1 MKFLKTLAIFF
12 FDILDYFHQKK
23 ILNFFLGKKIKI
35 NSMIDIGAHKG
46 KYADLFLKNYHIDYA
61 ILIEPQIKYFQLLKI
76 KYKNDK
82 KIKILDCAVSNKNK
96 KSFFNIN
103 AHDLTSSLNSINFK
117 NNFLIYKS
125 KLFGM
130 QSGAMVRDKVPIR
143 TKTIKS
149 ILRNVKKKIDLV
161 KIDTEGHEFEVLKGC
176 GNLLKN
182 FKIILIE
189 FRNDNHYLNY
199 YPKKVHKLLI
209 KNNFYKLKVFK
220 FPFTTWEDRIY
231 IKKI

>member
-1 MKFLKTLAIFF
+1 MKFFKILVIFF

-23 ILNFFLGKKIKI
+23 ILNFFQNKKIEI
-35 NSMIDIGAHKG
+35 NSIIDIGAHKG
-46 KYADLFLKNYHIDYA
+46 KYTDLFLKNYSIDYA
-61 ILIEPQIKYFQLLKI
+61 ILIEPQKKYFHILKE
-76 KYKNDK
+76 KYKNK
-82 KIKILDCAVSNKNK
+82 KIIKILNYAVSNKNK

-103 AHDLTSSLNSINFK
+103 HHDLTSSLNTINFK
-117 NNFLIYKS
+117 NNFLVYKS
-125 KLFGM
+125 KLFGI
-130 QSGAMVRDKVPIR
+130 QADKMVRDKVVIK

-149 ILRNVKKKIDLV
+149 ILRNLKKKIDLV
-161 KIDTEGHEFEVLKGC
+161 KIDTEGHELEVLKGS
-176 GNLLKN
+176 GNALKN
-182 FKIILIE
+182 FKNILIE

-231 IKKI
+231 IKKK

>member
-23 ILNFFLGKKIKI
+23 ILNFFQGKKIKI
-35 NSMIDIGAHKG
+35 NSIIDIGAHKG
-46 KYADLFLKNYHIDYA
+46 KYADLFLKNYFI
-61 ILIEPQIKYFQLLKI
+61 
-76 KYKNDK
+76 N
-82 KIKILDCAVSNKNK
+82 CAVSNKNK